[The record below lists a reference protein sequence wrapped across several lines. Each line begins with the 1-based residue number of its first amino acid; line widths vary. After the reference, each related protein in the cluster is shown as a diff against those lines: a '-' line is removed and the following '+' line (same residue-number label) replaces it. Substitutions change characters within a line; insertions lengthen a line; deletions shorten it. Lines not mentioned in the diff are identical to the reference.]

1 MNVFDY
7 VKFCEVYEQ
16 LKKTIGALEDT
27 GTETVGGVI
36 NTSNNSIQKGLSYAE
51 ESTWAASKINAWN
64 DLLPGLKTNFE
75 NLSSLLFFCSFD
87 VFMVTPPEIL
97 IIE

>member
-16 LKKTIGALEDT
+16 LKKTIGSLEDL

-36 NTSNNSIQKGLSYAE
+36 NTSNNSIQR
-51 ESTWAASKINAWN
+51 KI
-64 DLLPGLKTNFE
+64 KYY
-75 NLSSLLFFCSFD
+75 SC
-87 VFMVTPPEIL
+87 
-97 IIE
+97 